1 MSVNTPYFGRK
12 NIVNA
17 ILMHSVAAPIVFLGF
32 HVIFDCPR
40 EGLLPISL
48 PLMESLSTVT
58 SLSEL
63 TCRVGLFH
71 PIAFVN
77 IVMFFLVCVL
87 FWLISLV
94 QKSTWLIGTSIVVY
108 LFMKEQM
115 PLTPSHYLSLLF
127 FQRFQIFFFLIFFA
141 DPYWTIIPPL
151 IASFYHFHPMAQ
163 GEHNRATLSFWLTL
177 LWSVR
182 YRNYRHLIRIEFC
195 F

>member
-1 MSVNTPYFGRK
+1 MSINTPFFGRK

-32 HVIFDCPR
+32 HVIYDCPR
-40 EGLLPISL
+40 EGLLPITL
-48 PLMESLSTVT
+48 PLSESLSS

-94 QKSTWLIGTSIVVY
+94 QRSTWLIGTSIVAFFSWISICNYRHPILY
-108 LFMKEQM
+108 LFS
-115 PLTPSHYLSLLF
+115 T
-127 FQRFQIFFFLIFFA
+127 FLIFFA

-182 YRNYRHLIRIEFC
+182 YRNCWHLIRIEFC
-195 F
+195 FWKINFLRRII